1 MHSFII
7 MTDTKGDKE
16 NKEHKEK
23 EPLNIEELLKLEPEE
38 RIKKLKE
45 IQQAQEKALE
55 EAKKLLEQSEQELV
69 KKEKEQ
75 TEGIEEKTKQVKT
88 VVQLSQ
94 ESLEEQLKE
103 VKPLPS
109 GKGGPKY
116 KGAAYLLDMYTSLKQ
131 AVDTGIPMN
140 PYEKETVEDMY
151 LAINML
157 AEHKPQEGKLTP
169 DQMRTIVQ
177 TSKDMI
183 TKIMGAYYAEIKY
196 NP

>member
-1 MHSFII
+1 

-16 NKEHKEK
+16 SKENKEK

-38 RIKKLKE
+38 RIKKLRE
-45 IQQAQEKALE
+45 IQKEQEKALE

-69 KKEKEQ
+69 KKEKEKAE
-75 TEGIEEKTKQVKT
+75 TLEETTKQQKT
-88 VVQLSQ
+88 RPAVQISE

-103 VKPLPS
+103 VKPLLM

-116 KGAAYLLDMYTSLKQ
+116 AGATYLLDMYTSLKQ
-131 AVDTGIPMN
+131 AMDIGIPMN
-140 PYEKETVEDMY
+140 PYEKENVQDMY

-157 AEHKPQEGKLTP
+157 AEHKLQSSLTP
-169 DQMRTIVQ
+169 EQMRTIAQ
-177 TSKDMI
+177 ASKEMI
-183 TKIMGAYYAEIKY
+183 SKIMGAYYAEIKY

>member
-1 MHSFII
+1 MA
-7 MTDTKGDKE
+7 DPKGDKD
-16 NKEHKEK
+16 KD
-23 EPLNIEELLKLEPEE
+23 PLNIDQLLELEPEE

-45 IQQAQEKALE
+45 IQKEQEKTLE
-55 EAKKLLEQSEQELV
+55 EAKKLIEQSEQELV
-69 KKEKEQ
+69 KKEKEK

-88 VVQLSQ
+88 GVQVLQ

-116 KGAAYLLDMYTSLKQ
+116 IGATYLLDMYTSLKQ
-131 AVDTGIPMN
+131 AMDTGVPMN
-140 PYEKETVEDMY
+140 PYEKGAVEDMY

-169 DQMRTIVQ
+169 DQLRTIVQ
-177 TSKDMI
+177 SSKEMI